1 MKSIT
6 INCENIITNKFFLAT
21 IGGLM
26 GVLFLFLDKCIFIK
40 DIHYISYIKLFI
52 LIFTIIFCIL
62 YFLEKVDINTSY
74 DISEDL
80 NTERPQF

>member
-21 IGGLM
+21 VGGIIG
-26 GVLFLFLDKCIFIK
+26 VIFLFLDKCIFIK
-40 DIHYISYIKLFI
+40 NVPYISYIKLFI
-52 LIFTIIFCIL
+52 LIFIIVFSIL
-62 YFLEKVDINTSY
+62 YFIEKIDINTS

-80 NTERPQF
+80 NTERPTF